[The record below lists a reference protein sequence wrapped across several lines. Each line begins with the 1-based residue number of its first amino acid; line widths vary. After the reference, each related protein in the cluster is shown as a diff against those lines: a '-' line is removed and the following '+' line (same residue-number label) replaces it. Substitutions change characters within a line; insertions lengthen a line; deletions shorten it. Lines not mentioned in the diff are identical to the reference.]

1 MEIFIAI
8 AGFFVFV
15 GLYAGGVYLRQELA
29 PNPQLTPR
37 DHMLYGLLGFL
48 GVMALMFP
56 IISIALTGGHGW
68 ALLSIA
74 VLTVEQGFVIPE
86 RLSRMF

>member
-1 MEIFIAI
+1 MGIVIAI
-8 AGFFVFV
+8 VGFLVFV
-15 GLYAGGVYLRQELA
+15 GLYAGGVYLRHELA

-37 DHMLYGLLGFL
+37 KYVLYSLLGFL

-56 IISIALTGGHGW
+56 LIAIALTGGHGG

-74 VLTVEQGFVIPE
+74 ILTVEQGFVIPE
-86 RLSRMF
+86 RLSRIV